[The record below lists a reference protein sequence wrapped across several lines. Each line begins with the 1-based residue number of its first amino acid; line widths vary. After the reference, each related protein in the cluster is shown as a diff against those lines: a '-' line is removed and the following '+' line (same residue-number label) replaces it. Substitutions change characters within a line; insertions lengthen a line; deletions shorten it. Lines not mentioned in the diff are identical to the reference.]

1 MKDIWDNSDL
11 IKKEARFSFK
21 EIMIIIISFGL
32 WTLAM
37 LYLTSVHDV
46 KEPTS
51 IEAKEQIDL
60 HGFKNWLALRH

>member
-1 MKDIWDNSDL
+1 MKNFLDNSDL
-11 IKKEARFSFK
+11 IQKEASFSFK

-37 LYLTSVHDV
+37 LYLIDAHEDKNV

-51 IEAKEQIDL
+51 IEAKE
-60 HGFKNWLALRH
+60 